1 MPSYLSHRGEKALRV
16 KGGIFRGC
24 FAVRLK
30 LLASEIAG
38 HRRTRRELRIIAIR
52 IATGAWVSAPKF
64 LWFSL
69 GGFATVG
76 KPKILIGLSLNA
88 SHEIQ

>member
-1 MPSYLSHRGEKALRV
+1 LRV

-52 IATGAWVSAPKF
+52 IAAGQDQAINQGVID
-64 LWFSL
+64 
-69 GGFATVG
+69 G
-76 KPKILIGLSLNA
+76 LIGDDLQS
-88 SHEIQ
+88 Q